1 MINNYLKKIANTTSQ
16 GDAREESY
24 YNHLSN
30 FLSEF
35 AAGINKNKIEITTLP
50 KKTEAGNP
58 DFRIW
63 DGKQNIVGY
72 IEAKKPGENLD
83 KIEASEQLKRYRST
97 FPNLILTDFYE
108 FRLYRNGEL
117 IDKAF
122 IGRPF
127 IASKLKTVPPIE
139 NEAKFIS
146 LLEKYFAFSLPKVFS
161 AENLAK
167 ELAKRTRFLRDE
179 VISVELEQ
187 QQKGKGE
194 LYGFYDAFKKYL
206 IANLNEKDFADLF
219 SQTITYGLFAA
230 RTRSTNGFNRKLAY
244 DLIPKTI
251 GILRNVFKF
260 ISQGDLP
267 KPMEVIVDDIAEVL
281 NAANVNTIL
290 HEYYKAG
297 KGEDPIVHFYETFLS
312 AYDPATREKRGVYYT
327 PEPVVRYIVRSVHSL
342 LKTHFDMPDG
352 LANKGVTVLDPAGG
366 TLTFPAEAIKLA
378 VKEFIDKYGEGG
390 LNKFISEQILKN
402 FYAFELMMA
411 PYAIGHIKISFLLEE
426 LGYTMKDDERFKLF
440 LTNTLDM
447 EDLAQNQI
455 PGLESLSDES
465 HEAGKIKQK
474 EPILVIMGN
483 PPYSANSANY
493 SEWTE
498 KLMKTDIDGA
508 QSYYTVDGKPLGEQN
523 SKLLQDDYAKFL
535 RFSQWKIHK
544 AGQGVVAMIT
554 NHGYLNN
561 PTFRGMRQSLIQTFN
576 EIYIIDLHGDSLKKE
591 TAPDGSKDE
600 NVFDIRKGTAIAIF
614 IKKKDVKG
622 CKIYQRDIFG
632 LREEKYNWLNKT
644 AFKIKD
650 YEKIKP
656 ETPWYFLIKRNTKQI
671 EHYGQWQSVIDIF
684 PFNSTGIKTH
694 RDDFVIDF
702 EPKELLNKLRIF
714 THKNTPDEI
723 IRETFDLKDNRD
735 WSLTKARIEISKE
748 SNPAH
753 LIHSISYRPFDSRFI
768 IYSEHLIDW
777 PRTEVMQHLL
787 KANIG
792 LSVGRQGHVVGE
804 EHPWNLAFISD
815 TILDVNLFYRGGVN
829 VFPLYLY
836 KTEEKKKKGG
846 LQGMML
852 FEPEMEYDKKGRVP
866 NIAPKVF
873 DALEKAY
880 KKKPTPEQIL
890 YYCYGVLYSN
900 VYREKYA
907 EFLKIDFPKIPFTSD
922 HKLFLQMAE
931 IGEELTE
938 LHLMKH
944 KALNKPI
951 CKYKGAGED
960 FIEKPTYNE
969 EAQSIFI
976 NKTKYFENISP
987 EVWNYH
993 IGGYQVLE
1001 KYLKDRKG
1009 RQIDDPATYCKIV
1022 TSVFLTIEIQKK
1034 CDKLFPA
1041 IENAVLKL

>member
-1 MINNYLKKIANTTSQ
+1 MLKSYLDNIIKTTER

-24 YNHLSN
+24 YHALSSV
-30 FLSEF
+30 FQEF
-35 AAGINKNKIEITTLP
+35 ALSQQKKSIQVTTLP

-63 DGKQNIVGY
+63 DGTQNIVGY

-83 KIEASEQLKRYRST
+83 VIENSEQLQRYRKT
-97 FPNLILTDFYE
+97 FPNLILTDFFE

-117 IDKAF
+117 IDKTFMARSALAKK
-122 IGRPF
+122 G
-127 IASKLKTVPPIE
+127 IAPPLE
-139 NEAKFIS
+139 NESKIIG
-146 LLEKYFAFSLPKVFS
+146 LLEKFYAFSLPQVFT

-179 VISVELEQ
+179 VITVELEQ

-230 RTRSTNGFNRKLAY
+230 RTRSANGFNRKLAY

-281 NAANVNTIL
+281 NAASVNTIL

-297 KGEDPIVHFYETFLS
+297 KGEDPIIHFYETFLS

-327 PEPVVRYIVRSVHSL
+327 PEPVVRYIVRSVHSI

-366 TLTFPAEAIKLA
+366 TLTFPSEAIKIA
-378 VKEFIDKYGEGG
+378 VEEFKDKYGEGG

-426 LGYTMKDDERFKLF
+426 LGYSMKDHERFKLY

-447 EDLAQNQI
+447 EDLAQTQI

-483 PPYSANSANY
+483 PPYSGHSANY
-493 SEWTE
+493 NDWTE
-498 KLMKTDIDGA
+498 KLMKTDLDGA
-508 QSYYTVDGKPLGEQN
+508 QNYYTVDGKPLGEKN
-523 SKLLQDDYAKFL
+523 SKWLQDDYVKFL
-535 RFSQWKIHK
+535 RFAQWKIHK
-544 AGQGVVAMIT
+544 AGQGIVAMIT
-554 NHGYLNN
+554 NHSYIDN
-561 PTFRGMRQSLIQTFN
+561 PTFRGMRQSLMNTFN
-576 EIYIIDLHGDSLKKE
+576 EIYIIDLHGNALKNE
-591 TAPDGSKDE
+591 TASDGSKDE
-600 NVFDIRKGTAIAIF
+600 NVFDIRAGVAILIG
-614 IKKKDVKG
+614 IKKKNLKG
-622 CKIYQRDIFG
+622 LKTYLNDLQG
-632 LREEKYNWLNKT
+632 LRENKYRWLNKKEFSKT
-644 AFKIKD
+644 NYKKILPYKPFYFFKKD
-650 YEKIKP
+650 YTEDIK
-656 ETPWYFLIKRNTKQI
+656 EYLGWTGVQEIFSVNSVGIVTARDHLTIKLNA
-671 EHYGQWQSVIDIF
+671 
-684 PFNSTGIKTH
+684 N
-694 RDDFVIDF
+694 
-702 EPKELLNKLRIF
+702 ELLNTIRNFSKMESELARQAYQLGEDARDWKVKLAQ
-714 THKNTPDEI
+714 E
-723 IRETFDLKDNRD
+723 DLK
-735 WSLTKARIEISKE
+735 K
-748 SNPAH
+748 SNLDPENVN
-753 LIHSISYRPFDSRFI
+753 IISYRPFDNRFTF
-768 IYSEHLIDW
+768 YTGNSKGFHCM
-777 PRTEVMQHLL
+777 PRPEVMQHMLRD
-787 KANIG
+787 NIA
-792 LSVGRQGHVVGE
+792 LNTLRQVKVGE
-804 EHPWNLAFISD
+804 DWMHAFVSNSITESCYISNK
-815 TILDVNLFYRGGVN
+815 TSEISYC
-829 VFPLYLY
+829 FPLYLY
-836 KTEEKKKKGG
+836 KTEEKKKKNA
-846 LQGMML
+846 LQSMML
-852 FEPEMEYDKKGRVP
+852 FEPEVEYDKKGRTA

-873 DALEKAY
+873 EQLENAY

-890 YYCYGVLYSN
+890 YYCYGILYSN
-900 VYREKYA
+900 GYREKYA
-907 EFLKIDFPKIPFTSD
+907 EFLKIDFPRIPFTAD
-922 HKLFLQMAE
+922 YKLFLQMARL
-931 IGEELTE
+931 GEELSE

-944 KALNKPI
+944 KSLNRPVA
-951 CKYKGAGED
+951 KYKGSGED
-960 FIEKPTYNE
+960 LIEKPNYDIESKTV
-969 EAQSIFI
+969 FI
-976 NKTKYFENISP
+976 NKTKYFEGIES

-1009 RQIDDPATYCKIV
+1009 RQMEDPATYCKIAMAIAETIRIQQQLNPFFSKIE
-1022 TSVFLTIEIQKK
+1022 TSCI
-1034 CDKLFPA
+1034 
-1041 IENAVLKL
+1041 